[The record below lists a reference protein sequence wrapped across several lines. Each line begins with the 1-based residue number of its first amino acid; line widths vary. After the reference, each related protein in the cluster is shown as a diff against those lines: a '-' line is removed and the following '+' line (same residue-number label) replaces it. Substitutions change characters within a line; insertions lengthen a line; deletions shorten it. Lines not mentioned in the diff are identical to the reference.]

1 MAIGIIGGT
10 ADCVPA
16 GAAEMAGVPATCIAV
31 PAAVT
36 GGAAPVQADGTVSAP
51 TEVARPTPAE
61 SAGAPEPTAPM
72 PAEPRAPVLDVSPTA
87 FAAPS
92 SLAAVVAAL
101 AAVAVLPA
109 VNSLDIMLM
118 GIDANFSGV
127 LSSFMIDVADV
138 EDVDES
144 VAVDATLSRA
154 CGDARLCR
162 ACGIPEMSCGPD
174 DMIVSTSVAL
184 EVPAD
189 WAAAADWLTRPLELV
204 VCGGVVNG
212 VTCDA
217 VAEAPA

>member
-1 MAIGIIGGT
+1 MFGSAPPGGRRAGSYPAAGVKGITVERSSNRVGTPAPPRPPMLAIGIIGGM

-16 GAAEMAGVPATCIAV
+16 GAAERAGVPPTCIAV
-31 PAAVT
+31 PAAVI

-51 TEVARPTPAE
+51 TEVARPIPAE
-61 SAGAPEPTAPM
+61 SAGAPELTAPM

-87 FAAPS
+87 CAASS

-109 VNSLDIMLM
+109 VNSLDSMLM
-118 GIDANFSGV
+118 GIDASFSGV

-162 ACGIPEMSCGPD
+162 A
-174 DMIVSTSVAL
+174 
-184 EVPAD
+184 
-189 WAAAADWLTRPLELV
+189 
-204 VCGGVVNG
+204 
-212 VTCDA
+212 
-217 VAEAPA
+217 